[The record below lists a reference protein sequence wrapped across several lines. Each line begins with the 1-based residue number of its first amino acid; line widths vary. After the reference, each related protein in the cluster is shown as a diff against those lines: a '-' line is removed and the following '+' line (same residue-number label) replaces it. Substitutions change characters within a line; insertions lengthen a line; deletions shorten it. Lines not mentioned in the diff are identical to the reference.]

1 MLGKVIENWTS
12 RLDYI
17 RASRG
22 SPMPEMMFKIRVILL
37 SDGVSLSFSRLPIIA
52 SNEEADAQELDCL
65 PRVMRL
71 HTFMHSCKEERYCCH
86 CRSSTDRPPFYVPG
100 HWTYPSLRGS
110 DLINRMSYENAVSQ
124 DVKMGIKEEF
134 YQKAISAGVDH
145 LGCANPLQAGSLLKE
160 DNLPASGK
168 HFENTISSFLHCEK
182 CHLYFH
188 NLMQK
193 SYMCQV
199 CGHSSHSSSNY
210 VLSQSHSKQES
221 SASVVFGRELCSE
234 FNVAEQ
240 HAPTLVLKCIQEIE
254 LRAKQNPDTDLY
266 AAYKSP
272 MHSHNFC
279 KMKQRLNEDPQNI
292 DFKEYQLSFVTSA
305 LIKYLRELP
314 NPVIP
319 VQCYD
324 KFVDASKIPLDKQ
337 CAMYLGELVQQ
348 LPVHHKVTLQTLMA
362 HFCRICSLQ
371 HSRGYRNFP
380 DAMLRVL
387 SHTLLRPSWE
397 CIEQL
402 VQNSEAHMRVV
413 KLLLLKGEWGEKPPD
428 FASQPAQPPHLG
440 VILESK
446 QTPLSLLEVEKLHIA
461 EEPQMPDDKALQ
473 EAEWF
478 WGDITRDEV
487 AEKLANTCDGTFLV
501 RNSSNKGSGEYTLTL
516 RKGGSNK
523 LIKIYHKNG
532 KYGFSEPLSFA
543 SVVDL
548 ISHYQHVS
556 LSHYNATLDTKLMYP
571 YSRFSQNDSSEGND
585 SHSKTLKSLN
595 QKYQQSAQ
603 LYDKFYKD
611 YEKMVNEISVKENL
625 LEAVNDYVVMLENQ
639 LAACQKSSGELAPCV
654 ESIESIK
661 RRILVMQGHQKDLDC
676 NLKHQ
681 ASYSRSLEREMSA
694 LKPKLLVLYKQREQ
708 IQLQLLSQGVTKEN
722 INQMLQDGSSSKK
735 STPRNSSAFE
745 LLHNDES
752 TWLLQ
757 DCSRSDAEKLL
768 AGKPSGTFLIRNSR
782 TGDYALSIMVNGT
795 IGHCLIHKTE
805 SGFGFAEPYD
815 AHPTLKSLVLHYAQ
829 TSLEEHNSSLKTTLA
844 YPVFSLERDQYL
856 SLAS

>member
-1 MLGKVIENWTS
+1 
-12 RLDYI
+12 
-17 RASRG
+17 
-22 SPMPEMMFKIRVILL
+22 
-37 SDGVSLSFSRLPIIA
+37 
-52 SNEEADAQELDCL
+52 
-65 PRVMRL
+65 MRL
-71 HTFMHSCKEERYCCH
+71 HTFMHSCKEERYCCR
-86 CRSSTDRPPFYVPG
+86 CRSSTDRPSFFVPG
-100 HWTYPSLRGS
+100 HWTYPSMRGS
-110 DLINRMSYENAVSQ
+110 DLVNRMSYENAVSQ

-145 LGCANPLQAGSLLKE
+145 LGCANPIQGGTLLKE
-160 DNLPASGK
+160 DNLQSSGK
-168 HFENTISSFLHCEK
+168 HFENSISSFLHCEK
-182 CHLYFH
+182 CHMYLH

-199 CGHSSHSSSNY
+199 CGHSSASPSNFS
-210 VLSQSHSKQES
+210 VLSHSLSKQES
-221 SASVVFGRELCSE
+221 HATVIFGRELCSE

-254 LRAKQNPDTDLY
+254 LRAKQIPDTDLY
-266 AAYKSP
+266 LAYKSP
-272 MHSHNFC
+272 THSQNFC
-279 KMKQRLNEDPQNI
+279 KMKQRFNEDPKNI
-292 DFKEYQLSFVTSA
+292 DFKEYQLSFITSA

-362 HFCRICSLQ
+362 HFCRVCSLQ
-371 HSRGYRNFP
+371 HSRGHRNFP

-402 VQNSEAHMRVV
+402 IPNSEAHMRVV

-428 FASQPAQPPHLG
+428 FASYPAQPPHLS
-440 VILESK
+440 IIMESK
-446 QTPLSLLEVEKLHIA
+446 QAPLSLLEFEKLHLA
-461 EEPQMPDDKALQ
+461 EEPQKPDDKALQ
-473 EAEWF
+473 EADWF
-478 WGDITRDEV
+478 WGDITREEV
-487 AEKLANTCDGTFLV
+487 AEKLSNTCDGTFLV

-556 LSHYNATLDTKLMYP
+556 LSNYNATLDTKLLYP
-571 YSRFSQNDSSEGND
+571 YSRFTQNDSSEGPE
-585 SHSKTLKSLN
+585 SHCRILKTLN
-595 QKYQQSAQ
+595 QEYVNAAQ

-611 YEKMVNEISVKENL
+611 YEKMQNEISIKENI
-625 LEAVNDYVVMLENQ
+625 LEAVNDFLIMLENQ
-639 LAACQKSSGELAPCV
+639 LAAFQKSSGELAPCV

-661 RRILVMQGHQKDLDC
+661 RRIILMQGHQRDLDC

-681 ASYSRSLEREMSA
+681 SSYSRSLEREMSA
-694 LKPKLLVLYKQREQ
+694 LKPKLLFLYKQREQ
-708 IQLQLLSQGVTKEN
+708 TQLQLLSQGMTKEN
-722 INQMLQDGSSSKK
+722 INQMLQETSGSKK
-735 STPRNSSAFE
+735 VTPRNSSAIE
-745 LLHNDES
+745 LPHNDES

-757 DCSRSDAEKLL
+757 ECSRNDAEKLL
-768 AGKPSGTFLIRNSR
+768 TGKPSGTFLIRNSR

-795 IGHCLIHKTE
+795 IGHCLIRKTE

-829 TSLEEHNSSLKTTLA
+829 NSLEEHNSSLKTTLA
-844 YPVFSLERDQYL
+844 YPVFSLEREQYL
-856 SLAS
+856 NLAS

>member
-1 MLGKVIENWTS
+1 MSI
-12 RLDYI
+12 
-17 RASRG
+17 
-22 SPMPEMMFKIRVILL
+22 PCL
-37 SDGVSLSFSRLPIIA
+37 SSRLPVIA
-52 SNEEADAQELDCL
+52 SNEEADAQELDYF

-110 DLINRMSYENAVSQ
+110 DLVNRMSYENAVSQ

-145 LGCANPLQAGSLLKE
+145 LGCANPLQAGSLLKD
-160 DNLPASGK
+160 DNLPTSGK
-168 HFENTISSFLHCEK
+168 HFENSISSFLHCEK

-199 CGHSSHSSSNY
+199 CGHSSHSPSNY
-210 VLSQSHSKQES
+210 VLSQPHSKQES
-221 SASVVFGRELCSE
+221 NASVFGRELCSE

-266 AAYKSP
+266 SSYKSP

-292 DFKEYQLSFVTSA
+292 DFKEYQLPFVTSA

-319 VQCYD
+319 VQCYE

-362 HFCRICSLQ
+362 HFCRVCSLQ

-380 DAMLRVL
+380 DTMLRVL

-397 CIEQL
+397 SIEQL

-428 FASQPAQPPHLG
+428 FATHSVQPPHLG

-461 EEPQMPDDKALQ
+461 EEPQRPDDKALQ

-556 LSHYNATLDTKLMYP
+556 LSHYNATLDTKLVYP
-571 YSRFSQNDSSEGND
+571 YSRFSQNDSSEGSD
-585 SHSKTLKSLN
+585 SQCKTLKSLN

-611 YEKMVNEISVKENL
+611 YEKMQNEISIKENL
-625 LEAVNDYVVMLENQ
+625 LEAVSDYVVMLENQ

-654 ESIESIK
+654 ESVESIK
-661 RRILVMQGHQKDLDC
+661 RRILVMQGHQRDLDC

-681 ASYSRSLEREMSA
+681 TSYSRSLEREMSA
-694 LKPKLLVLYKQREQ
+694 LKPKLLILYKQREQ
-708 IQLQLLSQGVTKEN
+708 IQMQLLSQGVTKEN

-735 STPRNSSAFE
+735 VTPRNSSALE
-745 LLHNDES
+745 MPHNDES

-757 DCSRSDAEKLL
+757 DCSRGDAEKLL
-768 AGKPSGTFLIRNSR
+768 AGKASGTFLIRNSR

-844 YPVFSLERDQYL
+844 YPVFSLEHDQYL
-856 SLAS
+856 NLAS